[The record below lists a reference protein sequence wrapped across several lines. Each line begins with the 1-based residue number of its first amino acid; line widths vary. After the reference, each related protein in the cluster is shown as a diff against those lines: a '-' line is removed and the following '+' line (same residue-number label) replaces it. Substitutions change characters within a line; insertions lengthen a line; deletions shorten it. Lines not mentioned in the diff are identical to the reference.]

1 MVLKEWKYDFHSFV
15 NSAVY
20 DAKFI
25 ILDEFVDKVLSK
37 DFKGVNYITGSGML
51 QNTMQK
57 IYKQR
62 FEIIFTDQDMVEALS
77 TQG

>member
-1 MVLKEWKYDFHSFV
+1 LVLKEWKYDFHSFV